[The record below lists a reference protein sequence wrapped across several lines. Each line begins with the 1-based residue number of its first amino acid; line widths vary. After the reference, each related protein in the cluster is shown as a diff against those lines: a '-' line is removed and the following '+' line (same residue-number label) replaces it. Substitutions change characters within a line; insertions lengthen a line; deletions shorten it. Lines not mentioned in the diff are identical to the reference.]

1 MLFFPIYLNYNFKVL
16 KQSNHCVLSTEYI
29 IPFISHFWPYSIFL
43 QLPITSQAFPLPYI
57 CDEMLLYICR
67 LLIQGF
73 EAIPPLCIIY
83 WIYYSIYFA
92 LLTLFCISTASH
104 YFSSFLLVLYTLSYN
119 FIYIYAKKLK
129 FRDSVHAVY
138 YLLNIPLSLF
148 RIFTYSSFSPS
159 FNFFYLA
166 LATS

>member
-1 MLFFPIYLNYNFKVL
+1 MLFFPIYLNYKFKVL
-16 KQSNHCVLSTEYI
+16 KQSNHCVSSTEYI

-43 QLPITSQAFPLPYI
+43 QLSITSQAFPLPCI

-92 LLTLFCISTASH
+92 FLTLFCISTASH
-104 YFSSFLLVLYTLSYN
+104 YFSSFLIALCTLLYN
-119 FIYIYAKKLK
+119 FSYIYAKKLK
-129 FRDSVHAVY
+129 FRDSVHAAY

-148 RIFTYSSFSPS
+148 RIFTYSSLFSS
-159 FNFFYLA
+159 FHFFYLA
-166 LATS
+166 LDIS

>member
-43 QLPITSQAFPLPYI
+43 QLPITSQAFPLPCLFY
-57 CDEMLLYICR
+57 EMLLYICR

-92 LLTLFCISTASH
+92 RLTLFCISTASH
-104 YFSSFLLVLYTLSYN
+104 YFYSFLLALYTLLYS
-119 FIYIYAKKLK
+119 FSYIYAKKLK
-129 FRDSVHAVY
+129 FRDSVDAVY
-138 YLLNIPLSLF
+138 YLLSIPLSLF
-148 RIFTYSSFSPS
+148 RISTYSSLSPS
-159 FNFFYLA
+159 FHFFYLA
-166 LATS
+166 LAIS